1 MRVRWARKE
10 KTEGPQTVRQGSV
23 PRYHCLCV
31 GVFDCRVRSLP
42 TEVALGQRSRR
53 YLGADISTSYDLP
66 PADSGTSRGRRKG
79 GVGGKDH
86 AGRPRALRKL

>member
-23 PRYHCLCV
+23 PRYHRLCV

-53 YLGADISTSYDLP
+53 HLGADISTSHTVYRRLILGL
-66 PADSGTSRGRRKG
+66 AGGVEKGGLVGRTMQAGRGR
-79 GVGGKDH
+79 
-86 AGRPRALRKL
+86 